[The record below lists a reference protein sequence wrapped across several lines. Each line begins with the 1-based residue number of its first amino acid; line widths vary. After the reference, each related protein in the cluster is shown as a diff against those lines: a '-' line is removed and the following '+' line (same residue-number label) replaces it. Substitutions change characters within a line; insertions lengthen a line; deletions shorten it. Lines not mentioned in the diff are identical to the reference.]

1 MEKINKKRNRIKIGS
16 LEDIKRCGYTLEKF
30 KEDFTLEEEV
40 IKRIYKDFKKGIT
53 YKVDDIKDFFLYINN
68 ILIFEKEHKKLNKI
82 FKDIDILNINR
93 VEFERKISKREDVSK
108 ILSKIEI
115 IKSSTEKMTLKE
127 DFLIIRDLER
137 EIDKDYIYSKDIEL
151 IKKMIPKTSFKESLY
166 DKEKEINTVKINILE
181 DLNENY
187 IKSDLGTV
195 EYHNSLKSDIPRI
208 KRLIKSLD
216 KYIIKKEKYHEINQS
231 KTLGD
236 SINIAVA
243 KFNDKE
249 FKAVSGKNDI
259 DSYCKVVSKENA
271 IFFSSKVNKLGELG
285 VGYRR
290 INDSEKKIFEAISK
304 KIDKKEL
311 EDFGVIDLYSKW
323 EPCPSCLYVIS
334 QFKERYP
341 KIKVNIKYQ
350 KSYGEK

>member
-1 MEKINKKRNRIKIGS
+1 MEKLNKKRNRIKISS
-16 LEDIKRCGYTLEKF
+16 LEDIKKCGYTLEKI
-30 KEDFTLEEEV
+30 KEDFNLKEEV
-40 IKRIYKDFKKGIT
+40 IKRIFSDIEKGIT
-53 YKVDDIKDFFLYINN
+53 YKVDDIKDFLSYINK
-68 ILIFEKEHKKLNKI
+68 ILIFEKEHKKLKEK
-82 FKDIDILNINR
+82 FKDIDYVNVKR

-108 ILSKIEI
+108 ILSEIEI
-115 IKSSTEKMTLKE
+115 IKKSTQKMTLE
-127 DFLIIRDLER
+127 DEFLIIKDLER

-151 IKKMIPKTSFKESLY
+151 IKKMIPKTSCKESLY
-166 DKEKEINTVKINILE
+166 DREKEINTVKINLLE

-216 KYIIKKEKYHEINQS
+216 KYIIKKEKYYEINQS

-243 KFNDKE
+243 KFNNRE
-249 FKAVSGKNDI
+249 FKAVSGKNDVE
-259 DSYCKVVSKENA
+259 SYCKVVCKENA
-271 IFFSSKVNKLGELG
+271 IFSSLKVNKLGEVG

-290 INDSEKKIFEAISK
+290 INDSEKKIFETISK
-304 KIDKKEL
+304 KIEENEL

-341 KIKVNIKYQ
+341 KIKVNIKYK